1 MGRLVEKLSKC
12 CDYFLRFSAF
22 LITFKFSQLD
32 YLTMLRKSSVNK
44 TVYFFLVSL
53 KYREVITVKTVTLYK
68 KFSQLDYLTMLR
80 KSSVNKTVYFFL
92 VSLKY
97 REVITVKTV
106 TLYKKVYLFIKRL
119 KSKKKK
125 LVLTLFDHVSR
136 VRQLKKACLHR
147 PIKILHFLTL
157 ARIQKCFT

>member
-44 TVYFFLVSL
+44 TVYF
-53 KYREVITVKTVTLYK
+53 
-68 KFSQLDYLTMLR
+68 
-80 KSSVNKTVYFFL
+80 FFL

-147 PIKILHFLTL
+147 PIKILHFLTH

>member
-22 LITFKFSQLD
+22 LITF
-32 YLTMLRKSSVNK
+32 
-44 TVYFFLVSL
+44 
-53 KYREVITVKTVTLYK
+53 

-147 PIKILHFLTL
+147 PIKILHFLTH

>member
-1 MGRLVEKLSKC
+1 MLRLFFEV
-12 CDYFLRFSAF
+12 FSAF
-22 LITFKFSQLD
+22 LITF
-32 YLTMLRKSSVNK
+32 
-44 TVYFFLVSL
+44 
-53 KYREVITVKTVTLYK
+53 

-147 PIKILHFLTL
+147 PIKILHFLTH

>member
-22 LITFKFSQLD
+22 LITF
-32 YLTMLRKSSVNK
+32 
-44 TVYFFLVSL
+44 
-53 KYREVITVKTVTLYK
+53 

-136 VRQLKKACLHR
+136 VGQLKKACLHR
-147 PIKILHFLTL
+147 PIKILHFLTH

>member
-53 KYREVITVKTVTLYK
+53 E
-68 KFSQLDYLTMLR
+68 
-80 KSSVNKTVYFFL
+80 
-92 VSLKY
+92 Y

-147 PIKILHFLTL
+147 PIKILHFLTH

>member
-44 TVYFFLVSL
+44 TVYFF
-53 KYREVITVKTVTLYK
+53 
-68 KFSQLDYLTMLR
+68 
-80 KSSVNKTVYFFL
+80 FL

-136 VRQLKKACLHR
+136 VGQLKKACLHR
-147 PIKILHFLTL
+147 PIKILHFLTH

>member
-22 LITFKFSQLD
+22 SITF
-32 YLTMLRKSSVNK
+32 
-44 TVYFFLVSL
+44 
-53 KYREVITVKTVTLYK
+53 

-147 PIKILHFLTL
+147 PIKILHFLTH